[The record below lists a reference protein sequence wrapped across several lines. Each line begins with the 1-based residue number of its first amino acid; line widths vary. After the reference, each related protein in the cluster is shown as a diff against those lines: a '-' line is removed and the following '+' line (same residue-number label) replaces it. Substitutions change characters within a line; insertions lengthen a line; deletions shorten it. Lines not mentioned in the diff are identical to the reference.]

1 MFSCQPIYL
10 SIYLSV
16 PASFPERTYCGLTPS
31 ITDCRP
37 MRRVPSAAGLEA
49 CDKDGHATDYV
60 NEPPSPSAA
69 LPFFLRPSMRLL
81 PIETAPPH
89 GRSEFVLY
97 AYRPTCTSWRAAFF
111 TLFRLH
117 NETFNIWRWRTAV
130 IL

>member
-1 MFSCQPIYL
+1 M
-10 SIYLSV
+10 
-16 PASFPERTYCGLTPS
+16 PASFPDWHKRRLFPLCS
-31 ITDCRP
+31 DCRP
-37 MRRVPSAAGLEA
+37 MRRVSSAAGLEA